1 MHVRSMCVYVCVV
14 DMYMCLKKNYQE
26 HIDYRF
32 CMFILNFNCMYSLI
46 FHIIKIKT
54 ASTLNYL
61 EMD

>member
-1 MHVRSMCVYVCVV
+1 MHVRSMCVYVCMV
-14 DMYMCLKKNYQE
+14 DMYTCLKKNYQE
-26 HIDYRF
+26 HIDYCF

-46 FHIIKIKT
+46 FHIIKIKN